1 MSQARRIYCRLQS
14 VFDLVGL
21 IASWYGVVELRLLLN
36 PYMRLQFSREE
47 LYGLA
52 PPLPAVVLLWVLTGL
67 WLRTYRPK
75 PSHYV
80 GGAFVSLV
88 EAVAVASTLT
98 IVVTF
103 FSRQLGADMS
113 RSFVI
118 LFVPVALATLI
129 AARYIANITT
139 AMFEKKWPSPERIA
153 VLGHGPEARG
163 LVERVR
169 SAGHHDTIMTGVI
182 LPQGCSDEWDH
193 AVPVLGTTRT
203 LAEVINRAQLS
214 RIIVVNG
221 GATEQEVDECGVV
234 SRRMGVVVSRSMG
247 PALCETRMAI
257 TDLCGVRL
265 LELTPIFFTRK
276 NEIVKRC
283 FDIAIAATGLVLLAP
298 IFLVFF
304 ALVKLTSTGPLLYKA
319 RRVGKGG
326 RHFTFLKLRSMY
338 CRQPARSALA
348 SRNEKAEHL
357 FKIKKDPRVT
367 PLGRF
372 MRRYSIDE
380 IPQLINILFG
390 DMSLVG
396 PRPLPAEDLDPDGM
410 SARFRLWSEQRSRV
424 LPGLT
429 GLWQIRGRSDLT
441 FERMIELDVE
451 YIRTWSLGLD
461 LRILMETPL
470 VVVTGRGAY

>member
-1 MSQARRIYCRLQS
+1 
-14 VFDLVGL
+14 
-21 IASWYGVVELRLLLN
+21 
-36 PYMRLQFSREE
+36 
-47 LYGLA
+47 
-52 PPLPAVVLLWVLTGL
+52 
-67 WLRTYRPK
+67 
-75 PSHYV
+75 
-80 GGAFVSLV
+80 
-88 EAVAVASTLT
+88 
-98 IVVTF
+98 
-103 FSRQLGADMS
+103 
-113 RSFVI
+113 
-118 LFVPVALATLI
+118 
-129 AARYIANITT
+129 
-139 AMFEKKWPSPERIA
+139 
-153 VLGHGPEARG
+153 
-163 LVERVR
+163 
-169 SAGHHDTIMTGVI
+169 
-182 LPQGCSDEWDH
+182 
-193 AVPVLGTTRT
+193 VLGTTRT

-304 ALVKLTSTGPLLYKA
+304 ALVKLTSTGPLL
-319 RRVGKGG
+319 
-326 RHFTFLKLRSMY
+326 Y